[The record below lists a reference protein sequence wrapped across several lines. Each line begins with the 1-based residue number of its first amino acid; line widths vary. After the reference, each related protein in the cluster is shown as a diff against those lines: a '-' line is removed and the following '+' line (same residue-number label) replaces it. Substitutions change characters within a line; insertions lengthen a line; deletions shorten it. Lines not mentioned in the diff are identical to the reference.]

1 MASRSRQ
8 APEAFVPTEEQI
20 LKELKQKEMRKK
32 YMTSDKAKVNR
43 KAYQQKRQA
52 ERKVLTATIA
62 KMKEDEPAKYAE
74 LMAKAGIAVD

>member
-1 MASRSRQ
+1 MTTGRRGAT
-8 APEAFVPTEEQI
+8 EEFVPTEEQI

-62 KMKEDEPAKYAE
+62 KMKAEEPEKYAE
-74 LMAKAGIAVD
+74 MMARAGIAVE